1 MKEEIKKCNN
11 LKEYMAETLKKYK
24 DRIAYKIKHKEGKN
38 VSYEEITYERYDY
51 DIKALGTK
59 FIEMGLK

>member
-1 MKEEIKKCNN
+1 MKQDIIKCNN

-38 VSYEEITYERYDY
+38 VSSFLRLICSYQ
-51 DIKALGTK
+51 
-59 FIEMGLK
+59 